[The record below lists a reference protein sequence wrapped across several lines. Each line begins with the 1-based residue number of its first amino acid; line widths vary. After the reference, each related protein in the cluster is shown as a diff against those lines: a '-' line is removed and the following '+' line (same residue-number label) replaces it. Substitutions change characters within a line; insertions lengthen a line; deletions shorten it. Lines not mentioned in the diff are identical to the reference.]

1 MRRRYSGYVI
11 MVVEGARG
19 WLPVR
24 SANVD
29 ARELAAVVPVKVA
42 ERWRVVRQ
50 AMTVGLRKR
59 VREDRN

>member
-1 MRRRYSGYVI
+1 